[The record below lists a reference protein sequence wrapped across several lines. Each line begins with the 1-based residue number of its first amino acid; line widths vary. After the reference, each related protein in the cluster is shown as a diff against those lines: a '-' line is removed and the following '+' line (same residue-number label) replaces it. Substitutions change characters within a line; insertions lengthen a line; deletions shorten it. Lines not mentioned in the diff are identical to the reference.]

1 MSLQDLSKPIFPI
14 LDTGG
19 AEKLI
24 GRGDMLFAP
33 IGVFKPIRVQG
44 CFASDEEIE
53 RVTDYIKNAHTPQY
67 DSEIEEE
74 INTITEQG
82 FSKNSSSSNDNNDVG
97 VGTDELTEEAI
108 KLVLETGQASTSM
121 LQRRFRLGYARAGRL
136 IDEMEQLGVVGP
148 HMGSKSREVLMTYQD
163 WLEKRDELM
172 NNHQQEDSE

>member
-1 MSLQDLSKPIFPI
+1 M
-14 LDTGG
+14 GG

-33 IGVFKPIRVQG
+33 IGVSKPLRVQG

-53 RVTDYIKNAHTPQY
+53 RVTDFIKNSHTPQY
-67 DSEIEEE
+67 DTEVEQEIDK
-74 INTITEQG
+74 ITEQG
-82 FSKNSSSSNDNNDVG
+82 LSKNGSSNNDDNVSG
-97 VGTDELTEEAI
+97 IGTDTLTEEAI

-148 HMGSKSREVLMTYQD
+148 HMGSKSREVLMSYQD
-163 WLEKRDELM
+163 WLDKRNSIMTE
-172 NNHQQEDSE
+172 NHQEDYDE